1 MAARNYLHG
10 YGGSSSSSDD
20 DNEKFSLGLIFCGE
34 GGFLYALFS
43 EHGFIDIVGHICALV
58 FLEPIF
64 LHDLLHG
71 GGGMQ
76 AKDIVSRAAP
86 APAAQSMGR

>member
-1 MAARNYLHG
+1 MAAVNPRLS
-10 YGGSSSSSDD
+10 GGSSSSSDD
-20 DNEKFSLGLIFCGE
+20 DDKFCLGLIFCGE

-43 EHGFIDIVGHICALV
+43 EHGFIDIIGHIFALALLKPL
-58 FLEPIF
+58 FLNE
-64 LHDLLHG
+64 LMHG
-71 GGGMQ
+71 GGGMK